1 MNTFEQGLLRYLSA
15 ARLRKI
21 RSFSI
26 GIAGSGGL
34 GSNIAM
40 CLVRSGFNDFTLAD
54 KDTIEP
60 GNLNRQYF
68 FIDEIGRPKVE
79 ALKRR
84 MLAVNPDAHITARR
98 ITLTAGNIKACFSDR
113 AIVFE
118 AFDGADDK
126 KMLVEAFAGSAAIII
141 SGNGMAGLT
150 SDPPLTIKKIHGRL
164 FIVGDHVTRAGPRTP
179 PFAPRVVACAALMA
193 GVALELA
200 CQKTILC
207 PSPN

>member
-1 MNTFEQGLLRYLSA
+1 MNAFEQGLLRYLSA

-26 GIAGSGGL
+26 GIAGAGGL

-40 CLVRSGFNDFTLAD
+40 CLIRSGFNNFTLAD
-54 KDTIEP
+54 KDAIEP
-60 GNLNRQYF
+60 SNLNRQYF
-68 FIDEIGRPKVE
+68 FIDEIGRPKAE

-98 ITLTAGNIKACFSDR
+98 TVLTAGNINACFSDR
-113 AIVFE
+113 AVIFE
-118 AFDGADDK
+118 AFDGAENK
-126 KMLVEAFAGSAAIII
+126 KMLVEAFAGSAAIVI
-141 SGNGMAGLT
+141 SGSGMAGLT
-150 SDPPLTIKKIHGRL
+150 NDTPLTIKKIHDRL

-193 GVALELA
+193 SVALEFA
-200 CQKTILC
+200 CQK
-207 PSPN
+207 

>member
-1 MNTFEQGLLRYLSA
+1 MNAFEQGLLRYLSA

-26 GIAGSGGL
+26 GIAGAGGL

-40 CLVRSGFNDFTLAD
+40 CLIRSGFNNFTLAD
-54 KDTIEP
+54 KDAIEP
-60 GNLNRQYF
+60 SNLNRQYF
-68 FIDEIGRPKVE
+68 FIDEIGRPKAE

-98 ITLTAGNIKACFSDR
+98 TVLTAGNINVCFSDR
-113 AIVFE
+113 AVIFE
-118 AFDGADDK
+118 AFDGAENK
-126 KMLVEAFAGSAAIII
+126 KMLVEAFAGSAAIVI
-141 SGNGMAGLT
+141 SGSGMAGLT
-150 SDPPLTIKKIHGRL
+150 NDTPLTIKKIHDRL

-193 GVALELA
+193 SVALEFA
-200 CQKTILC
+200 CQK
-207 PSPN
+207 

>member
-15 ARLRKI
+15 DRLRKI

-26 GIAGSGGL
+26 GIAGCGGL

-60 GNLNRQYF
+60 SNLNRQYF
-68 FIDEIGRPKVE
+68 FADEIGRPKAE
-79 ALKRR
+79 TLRRR
-84 MLAVNPDAHITARR
+84 MLAVNPDAR
-98 ITLTAGNIKACFSDR
+98 ITVLRTRLTAGNINECFSDR
-113 AIVFE
+113 GVVFE

-126 KMLVEAFAGSAAIII
+126 KMLVEAFAGSAMIII

-150 SDPPLTIKKIHGRL
+150 NDAPLTIKKIHDRL
-164 FIVGDHVTRAGPRTP
+164 FIVGDHATQVGPRTP
-179 PFAPRVVACAALMA
+179 PFAPRVVACAGLMA
-193 GVALELA
+193 SVALELA
-200 CQKTILC
+200 CKK
-207 PSPN
+207 